1 MDLIVAM
8 RVMTEVSRLGSF
20 TAAGR
25 ELGFST
31 ASVSRIIAELESD
44 LDVRL
49 INRTTRQLSL
59 TEAGEELVQRSLGV
73 LEELDALRSYVRDR
87 HETPRG
93 RLRVSCVTGFGNECL
108 APAIPAFLERFPQL
122 QISLDISNRNVDLIE
137 EHYDVAIRS
146 DRSRTHHLSP
156 ARSMVKNVSHRLSRI
171 LPRYG
176 MPGPWKKF
184 GTTHR

>member
-31 ASVSRIIAELESD
+31 ASVSRIIGELESD

-59 TEAGEELVQRSLGV
+59 TEAGEEL
-73 LEELDALRSYVRDR
+73 
-87 HETPRG
+87 G
-93 RLRVSCVTGFGNECL
+93 RNE
-108 APAIPAFLERFPQL
+108 R
-122 QISLDISNRNVDLIE
+122 
-137 EHYDVAIRS
+137 
-146 DRSRTHHLSP
+146 
-156 ARSMVKNVSHRLSRI
+156 
-171 LPRYG
+171 
-176 MPGPWKKF
+176 
-184 GTTHR
+184 